1 MELPRK
7 RVEIRAVGSS
17 MIERIATA
25 IAFAEGASIV
35 TYDDQGRI
43 FSVMRPLALPHT
55 PELDNESVP
64 NPTHDDEA

>member
-17 MIERIATA
+17 MTERIATV

-35 TYDDQGRI
+35 THDDQGRI
-43 FSVMRPLALPHT
+43 FSVMHPLALPHT